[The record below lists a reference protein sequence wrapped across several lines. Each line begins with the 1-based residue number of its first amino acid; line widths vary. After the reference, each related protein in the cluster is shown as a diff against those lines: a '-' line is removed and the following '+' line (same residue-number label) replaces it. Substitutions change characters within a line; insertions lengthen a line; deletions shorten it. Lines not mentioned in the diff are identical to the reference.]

1 MSRSIKEI
9 FDEIIVEKETFSSL
23 DGLEPPVIP
32 DPSQTFLTELT
43 STSKVAIWQLK
54 FWIQAVAIFIH
65 EGLFDVFKSDV
76 ETRALEIIPATTRFY
91 VIEALKFQLGDELVF
106 TDGTFKFADSTSAA
120 ALAKQIVTQ
129 ASARDI
135 NEVVTLKIA
144 KDDGSGGLEKLSTTE
159 KTAFEA
165 YLNKIKIA
173 GIKTIVISDDP
184 DLLKVAYT
192 IEFDPLVMKE
202 DGTLIEDGSSPV
214 QEAID
219 AYIEGLPFDS
229 TFRVQDLTDA
239 IQLAR
244 GVVNTVADVVEA
256 KFALLDFED
265 ILAVTTEIY
274 LPNAGYLV
282 TVDETGSPGSI
293 RVLALPPPDG
303 VTIIPYDGSLTYFIG
318 DFRLFEGIAFK
329 ALVNIPVP
337 EAFDPTKWETVSN
350 LTFIST

>member
-1 MSRSIKEI
+1 MSRSIQTI

-32 DPSQTFLTELT
+32 DPSQDLLTELT
-43 STSKVAIWQLK
+43 STSKVSIWQLK
-54 FWIQAVAIFIH
+54 FWVQAVAIFIH
-65 EGLFDVFKSDV
+65 EGLFDVFKADV
-76 ETRALEIIPATTRFY
+76 ETRALEIIPATIRFY

-106 TDGTFKFADSTSAA
+106 EDGTFKFEDSTSVA

-144 KDDGSGGLEKLSTTE
+144 KGVVPGLEKLSSIE

-173 GIKTIVISDDP
+173 GTKTIVISDDP
-184 DLLKVAYT
+184 DLLKIAYT
-192 IEFDPLVMKE
+192 IQFDPLVMKA
-202 DGTLIEDGSSPV
+202 DGTLIEDGTSPV

-244 GVVNTVADVVEA
+244 GVVNSVADVVAA

-265 ILAVTTEIY
+265 ILAVPTETY

-293 RVLALPPPDG
+293 NVLAI
-303 VTIIPYDGSLTYFIG
+303 TENIIPYDGSLPYSIG
-318 DFRLFEGIAFK
+318 DFRLFEGVAFK
-329 ALVNIPVP
+329 AIVNIPIP

>member
-1 MSRSIKEI
+1 MSRKIQEI
-9 FDEIIVEKETFSSL
+9 FDSIITEKETFSSL

-43 STSKVAIWQLK
+43 STSKVSVWQLK
-54 FWIQAVAIFIH
+54 FWVQAVAIFVH
-65 EGLFDVFKSDV
+65 ESLFDTFKADV
-76 ETRALEIIPATTRFY
+76 ETRALEIIPATIRFY
-91 VIEALKFQLGDELVF
+91 VIEALKFQLGDELIF
-106 TDGTFKFADSTSAA
+106 EDGTFKFEDSTSAA

-144 KDDGSGGLEKLSTTE
+144 KGIVPGLQKLSTIE

-192 IEFDPLVMKE
+192 IQFDPLVMKS
-202 DGTLIEDGSSPV
+202 DGTLIEDGTSPV

-229 TFRVQDLTDA
+229 TFKVMELTDS
-239 IQLAR
+239 IQAAR
-244 GVVNTVADVVEA
+244 GVVNAVADVIEA
-256 KFALLDFED
+256 KFGTLAFSD
-265 ILAVTTEIY
+265 ILAVQTETY

-282 TVDETGSPGSI
+282 TDPSPILVLTPSDYDASLAYSITNQVRFNGIVFEANQAVSPGESP
-293 RVLALPPPDG
+293 A
-303 VTIIPYDGSLTYFIG
+303 T
-318 DFRLFEGIAFK
+318 
-329 ALVNIPVP
+329 NP
-337 EAFDPTKWETVSN
+337 EKWDSVSN

>member
-1 MSRSIKEI
+1 MSRSIQEI

-43 STSKVAIWQLK
+43 SSSKVALWQLS
-54 FWIQAVAIFIH
+54 FWVQAVAIFIH
-65 EGLFDVFKSDV
+65 ESLFDVFKSDV

-120 ALAKQIVTQ
+120 ALAKQIVKQ

-144 KDDGSGGLEKLSTTE
+144 KDDGSGGLEKLTTIE

-192 IEFDPLVMKE
+192 IEFDPLVMKS
-202 DGTLIEDGSSPV
+202 DGTLIEDGTSPV

-219 AYIEGLPFDS
+219 SYIEGLPFDS
-229 TFRVQDLTDA
+229 TFKVMELTDS
-239 IQLAR
+239 IQTAR
-244 GVVNTVADVVEA
+244 GVTNAVADVIEA
-256 KFALLDFED
+256 RFGTLAFTD
-265 ILAVTTEIY
+265 ILIVPTEIY

-282 TVDETGSPGSI
+282 TDPSPILVLTPSLYESGTSYSI
-293 RVLALPPPDG
+293 GQQVRFNGIV
-303 VTIIPYDGSLTYFIG
+303 
-318 DFRLFEGIAFK
+318 FEANQSVSSGESPAT
-329 ALVNIPVP
+329 NP
-337 EAFDPTKWETVSN
+337 EKWDTVSN

>member
-1 MSRSIKEI
+1 MSRELQEI

-23 DGLEPPVIP
+23 DELVPNP
-32 DPSQTFLTELT
+32 DSSQTFLDDLT
-43 STSKVAIWQLK
+43 SSSKVAIWRLM
-54 FWIQAVAIFIH
+54 FWVMAVAIFIH
-65 EGLFDVFKSDV
+65 ESLFDVFKADV

-106 TDGTFKFADSTSAA
+106 EDGTFKFSDSTSAA
-120 ALAKQIVTQ
+120 ALEKQIITQ

-144 KDDGSGGLEKLSTTE
+144 KGVVPGLEKLSPTE

-173 GIKTIVISDDP
+173 GTKTIVISDDP
-184 DLLKVAYT
+184 DLLKIAYT
-192 IEFDPLVMKE
+192 IQFDPLVMKA
-202 DGTLIEDGSSPV
+202 DGTLIADGTSPV

-244 GVVNTVADVVEA
+244 GVINAVADVVEA
-256 KFALLDFED
+256 KFALLDFTN
-265 ILAVTTEIY
+265 ILEVNTETY

-293 RVLALPPPDG
+293 NVLAITENI
-303 VTIIPYDGSLTYFIG
+303 VNYDSSLIYGIG

-329 ALVNIPVP
+329 ANVNIPVP
-337 EAFDPTKWETVSN
+337 EPFDPTKWDSVSN

>member
-1 MSRSIKEI
+1 MSRSIQEI
-9 FDEIIVEKETFSSL
+9 YSEIIVEKETFDSL

-43 STSKVAIWQLK
+43 SSSKVAIWNLM
-54 FWIQAVAIFIH
+54 FWIVAVAIFIH
-65 EGLFDVFKSDV
+65 ESLFDVFKADV

-106 TDGTFKFADSTSAA
+106 TDGTFKFEDSTSAA
-120 ALAKQIVTQ
+120 ALAKQIVAQ

-144 KDDGSGGLEKLSTTE
+144 KDDGSGGLEKLTTTE

-173 GIKTIVISDDP
+173 GTKTIVISDDP

-192 IEFDPLVMKE
+192 IEFDPLVMK
-202 DGTLIEDGSSPV
+202 DTGLLIEDGSSPV

-219 AYIEGLPFDS
+219 AYIEGLEFDS
-229 TFRVQDLTDA
+229 IFRVMELTDS

-244 GVVNTVADVVEA
+244 GVVNAVADVVEA
-256 KFALLDFED
+256 KFALLDFTD
-265 ILAVTTEIY
+265 ILTVPTEIY

-282 TVDETGSPGSI
+282 TDPSPIVILTPDLYNASLSYVVTDQVRFNGIVFEANQSVSTGESPS
-293 RVLALPPPDG
+293 
-303 VTIIPYDGSLTYFIG
+303 T
-318 DFRLFEGIAFK
+318 
-329 ALVNIPVP
+329 NP
-337 EAFDPTKWETVSN
+337 EKWDTVSN
-350 LTFIST
+350 ITFIST

>member
-1 MSRSIKEI
+1 MARTIQEI
-9 FDEIIVEKETFSSL
+9 LDEIITEKETFSSL
-23 DGLEPPVIP
+23 DELVPNP
-32 DPSQTFLTELT
+32 DSSQTFLDDLT
-43 STSKVAIWQLK
+43 SSSKVAIWRLL
-54 FWIQAVAIFIH
+54 FFVVAVAIFIH
-65 EGLFDVFKSDV
+65 ESLFDTFKADV

-106 TDGTFKFADSTSAA
+106 VDGTFRFADSTSAA
-120 ALAKQIVTQ
+120 ALAKQIVKQ

-144 KDDGSGGLEKLSTTE
+144 KDDGSGGLAKLSTTE

-173 GIKTIVISDDP
+173 GTKTIVISDDP

-192 IEFDPLVMKE
+192 IEFDPLVMKS
-202 DGTLIEDGSSPV
+202 DGTLIEDGTSPV

-229 TFRVQDLTDA
+229 VFRVQDLTDA

-244 GVVNTVADVVEA
+244 GVVNAVADVIEA

-265 ILAVTTEIY
+265 ILAVPTEIY

-293 RVLALPPPDG
+293 NVLAITEGITDYDAS
-303 VTIIPYDGSLTYFIG
+303 IPYSIG
-318 DFRLFEGIAFK
+318 DFRLFGGIAFK

-337 EAFDPTKWETVSN
+337 EPFDPTKWDTVSN
-350 LTFIST
+350 ITFIST

>member
-1 MSRSIKEI
+1 MSRSIQEI

-23 DGLEPPVIP
+23 DDLVPNP
-32 DPSQTFLTELT
+32 DSSQTFLDDLT
-43 STSKVAIWQLK
+43 SSSKVAIWRLM
-54 FWIQAVAIFIH
+54 FWVMAVAIFIH
-65 EGLFDVFKSDV
+65 ESLFDAFKADV
-76 ETRALEIIPATTRFY
+76 EKRALEIVPAVTQFY

-106 TDGTFKFADSTSAA
+106 TDSTFKFADSTSAA
-120 ALAKQIVTQ
+120 ALAKQIVAQ

-144 KDDGSGGLEKLSTTE
+144 KDDGSGGLEKLTPTE

-173 GIKTIVISDDP
+173 GTKTIVISDDP
-184 DLLKVAYT
+184 DLLKIAYT
-192 IEFDPLVMKE
+192 IQFDPLVMKA
-202 DGTLIEDGSSPV
+202 DGTLIADGTSPV

-244 GVVNTVADVVEA
+244 GVINAVADVVEA
-256 KFALLDFED
+256 KFALLDFTN
-265 ILAVTTEIY
+265 ILEVNTETY
-274 LPNAGYLV
+274 LPNAGYLI
-282 TVDETGSPGSI
+282 TDPSPILVLTPDLYLASQTYSI
-293 RVLALPPPDG
+293 GNQV
-303 VTIIPYDGSLTYFIG
+303 I
-318 DFRLFEGIAFK
+318 FEGIVFEANQ
-329 ALVNIPVP
+329 AVGTGESPSTNP
-337 EAFDPTKWETVSN
+337 EKWNTVSN